1 MPPVLPAWL
10 PHVLSDLL
18 GAPKSK
24 VLTPFGIFFP
34 LAKYGIPGLSTGKHN
49 SDRQGFVELGHPHL
63 DCFELVDLQ
72 AHLIIK
78 QVGPDISDKVGTT
91 GGFKPIT
98 HHTSLMLF
106 NLIYYIIDI

>member
-1 MPPVLPAWL
+1 MLFPPCQY
-10 PHVLSDLL
+10 DN
-18 GAPKSK
+18 
-24 VLTPFGIFFP
+24 
-34 LAKYGIPGLSTGKHN
+34 PGLSTGKRN
-49 SDRQGFVELGHPHL
+49 SDRLGFVELGHPHL

-72 AHLIIK
+72 AHLILK